1 MRSLKR
7 TLTLALILLAIFGVS
22 FFIFYKRAQQS
33 LAKQP
38 PLILTPAVLNQ
49 PLPAANL
56 LNISGEQL
64 SDEKLRRGKVVL
76 VFSLIEC
83 VPCDEENDFLKSAVG
98 DRKDVSFYY
107 VIPFGKK
114 ELALKEAQKKYAFE
128 TVFDDHSML
137 SRSLQVYQVPIKIF
151 LQDGIIKRTWF
162 DATTEPDKQTE
173 FKQWLN
179 TL

>member
-1 MRSLKR
+1 MRSIKKIL
-7 TLTLALILLAIFGVS
+7 LLVLILLTIFGVS
-22 FFIFYKRAQQS
+22 FFIFYKRAQNS

-38 PLILTPAVLNQ
+38 PLILTPAVINQ

-56 LNISGEQL
+56 VNISGERL
-64 SDEKLRRGKVVL
+64 GDEKLRRGKVVL

-83 VPCDEENDFLKSAVG
+83 FPCDQENQFLKSAVG
-98 DRKDVSFYY
+98 NRKDVSFFY

-114 ELALKEAQKKYAFE
+114 DEALKAAQSKYSFE
-128 TVFDDHSML
+128 TFFDQSSML

-162 DATTEPDKQTE
+162 DATTEPDKQAE
-173 FKQWLN
+173 FKQWL
-179 TL
+179 TAL